1 MRDPESYRPP
11 PTFRADGSHEFL
23 LTIAD
28 NIFKTNLIQSPHS
41 ATKIRASMRTLVLW
55 RVIMDGHR
63 QHSEAVEEVEV
74 AEDPSPHLGVEEEH
88 QEAAFLV
95 AKTSTLSR

>member
-1 MRDPESYRPP
+1 
-11 PTFRADGSHEFL
+11 
-23 LTIAD
+23 
-28 NIFKTNLIQSPHS
+28 
-41 ATKIRASMRTLVLW
+41 MRTLVLW